1 MGVPLCWQ
9 EQPVGESDLETGTWN
24 WRNLRLSEP
33 VPIGSAGSRHLT
45 CWLIQNNAP
54 CLRGLIPA
62 SSCQRRA
69 FLLGSRPHLAA
80 VAQLVRA
87 PDCGSGGRW
96 FESTQ
101 LYQVNQILRRKI
113 FDALKFDVRA
123 MSASPMAG
131 RSMRRR
137 IAPLSGYAYCTQ
149 KKSDRIE
156 SEILS
161 DFSHHVLALAAAVS
175 AIASGSQHKTI
186 SASATGSLAR
196 NPRRL

>member
-1 MGVPLCWQ
+1 MWPIRAFGVSTRLHCAWASRFAGRNNQ
-9 EQPVGESDLETGTWN
+9 LERATWRQGTWN

-101 LYQVNQILRRKI
+101 LYQSNQTLNRKT
-113 FDALKFDVRA
+113 FDALNFDVRA
-123 MSASPMAG
+123 MSASPMPAG
-131 RSMRRR
+131 PC
-137 IAPLSGYAYCTQ
+137 ADA
-149 KKSDRIE
+149 
-156 SEILS
+156 
-161 DFSHHVLALAAAVS
+161 
-175 AIASGSQHKTI
+175 
-186 SASATGSLAR
+186 
-196 NPRRL
+196 